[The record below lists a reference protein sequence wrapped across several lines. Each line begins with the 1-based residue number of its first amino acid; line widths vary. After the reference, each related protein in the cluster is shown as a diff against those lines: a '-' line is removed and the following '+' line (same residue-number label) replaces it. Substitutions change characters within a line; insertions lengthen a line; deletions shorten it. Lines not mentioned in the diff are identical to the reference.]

1 MMGKTDDKVAANC
14 DGTCQEFH
22 RALFRL
28 LSGRVGGMVD
38 KDKSASSGKVAK
50 WTTYQPRNGRWDGLG
65 IASRDGGMLGSHDI
79 VG

>member
-1 MMGKTDDKVAANC
+1 MMGNTDDKVAANC

-22 RALFRL
+22 RGLFRL

-50 WTTYQPRNGRWDGLG
+50 WTTIPTKEWSMGWLG
-65 IASRDGGMLGSHDI
+65 DCFKGWGDVR
-79 VG
+79 